1 MDDRMPLKI
10 LHTADV
16 HLGAK
21 FLGLGRRGQEQRSR
35 LLQAFEDAVNL
46 AILEKVDLFLIAGDL
61 FDSNDAAKTLIAQVA
76 YKLQDLTAVGIPVCV
91 SPGTHDPY
99 GPDSV
104 YRAPE
109 LAGIKGLTV
118 FDTEEMKPVA
128 FPDLDCTV
136 YGNAN
141 MSPFKNRY
149 PLDSFKA
156 TDEFRWNIGMVHA
169 CYEIPDLT
177 EDTYLVTSEQV
188 ASSGLDY
195 LALGH
200 LHSLS
205 DRSKGEVT
213 AYYSGSPEMSRMQKG
228 DTGNVLIVE
237 IGDEETWVKTHK
249 TGRLSY
255 EELTVAAEDIDSV
268 KLVSMLQTHAD
279 PDRVL
284 QIYIDGM
291 RPPDYPDT
299 AEIIDELSDYFFM
312 VKVADRSWPAPSTL
326 DPDAYPV
333 GSPAAEFLRTL
344 QARLQDASSSESEEI
359 KDAMQVGLSLLLEEG
374 D

>member
-1 MDDRMPLKI
+1 MPLKI

-21 FLGLGRRGQEQRSR
+21 FLGLGRKGQEQRSR
-35 LLQAFEDAVNL
+35 LLQAFEDTINL
-46 AILEKVDLFLIAGDL
+46 AILENVNLFLIAGDL
-61 FDSNDAAKTLIAQVA
+61 FDSNDVAKTLLAQVA
-76 YKLQDLTAVGIPVCV
+76 YRLQDLVAVGIPVCI

-118 FDTEEMKPVA
+118 FDSEEMKPVG
-128 FPDLDCTV
+128 FPELDCTV

-141 MSPFKNRY
+141 MKPFKNRY
-149 PLDSFKA
+149 PLDSLEA
-156 TDEFRWNIGMVHA
+156 GGEFRWRIGMVHA
-169 CYEIPDLT
+169 CFEIPDLT
-177 EDTYLVTSEQV
+177 EDTYLVTPEQV
-188 ASSGLDY
+188 ASCGLDY

-200 LHSLS
+200 IHSFS
-205 DRSKGEVT
+205 DRSRGEVT

-237 IGDEETWVKTHK
+237 IGDEEIWVKPHK

-255 EELTVAAEDIDSV
+255 EEMTVAAEEIDSV
-268 KLVSMLQTHAD
+268 GLVSMLQSRAD
-279 PDRVL
+279 PDKVL
-284 QIYIDGM
+284 QIYIDGI
-291 RPPDYPDT
+291 RRPDYPD
-299 AEIIDELSDYFFM
+299 AVEIINELSDQFFM
-312 VKVADRSWPAPSTL
+312 VKVADRSWPAPATL
-326 DPDAYPV
+326 DPAAYPK
-333 GSPAAEFLRTL
+333 GSPAAEYLRIL
-344 QARLQDASSSESEEI
+344 QARLQESSSSESDEI
-359 KDAMQVGLSLLLEEG
+359 QDAMQIGLSMLLGES